1 MDIPL
6 VDGKP
11 VSRSIEPIVRK
22 FTDYL
27 RALGY
32 NKDAEGPNKKA
43 YLSFDFIENGKNTH
57 ENHVHVSNT
66 EQ

>member
-1 MDIPL
+1 VDIPL

-22 FTDYL
+22 FTDQL
-27 RALGY
+27 EILGY

-43 YLSFDFIENGKNTH
+43 YLSF
-57 ENHVHVSNT
+57 
-66 EQ
+66 